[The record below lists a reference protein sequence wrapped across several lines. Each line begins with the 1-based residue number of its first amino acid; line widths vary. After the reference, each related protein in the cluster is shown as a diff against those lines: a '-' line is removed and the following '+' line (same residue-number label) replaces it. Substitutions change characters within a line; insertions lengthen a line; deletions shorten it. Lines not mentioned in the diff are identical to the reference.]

1 MKKLLVLAMCLAV
14 AQNARAAG
22 VWVDVSDYRLW
33 SNFYLGN
40 VIRLETS
47 GTIQNPAG
55 CSNPDSYMV
64 LTTLTEEVRQRI
76 YSTLLAAT
84 LAGRTVRLRVD
95 GCETDRPA
103 VISAVLTS

>member
-1 MKKLLVLAMCLAV
+1 MKKLFCLAMCVAV
-14 AQNARAAG
+14 VQNAGAASA
-22 VWVDVSDYRLW
+22 WVTVANYQLW

-40 VIRLETS
+40 IIRVEVG
-47 GTIQNPAG
+47 GTVENPAG

-64 LTTLTEEVRQRI
+64 LTTLPDEVRQRM

-84 LAGRTVRLRVD
+84 LAGRSVRLRVH

-103 VISAVLTS
+103 VISVVLSG